1 MRGRDVVWKIGWA
14 VVLAWIGAG
23 VLATAEAGAGHSLLW
38 SFFNLDPIVS
48 QTSCGEEIL
57 PLSIYENIS
66 LYSLIIGFVLVFTA
80 IFLEQK
86 KVKLALCVVAVAPF
100 MIWGYVNFLVDYDDI
115 RRTIFNYNLQA
126 EATLANIAEAQER
139 YQSEQG
145 KFIKDLKV
153 LESHLAGAHGMDEC
167 VGIVELKV
175 SFEHWSAVAQH
186 RSSPDT
192 VLWDSTSGS
201 SLKKG

>member
-1 MRGRDVVWKIGWA
+1 MRGRGVVWKIGWA
-14 VVLAWIGAG
+14 GLAWIGAG
-23 VLATAEAGAGHSLLW
+23 VLATAEAAAGHPILSSLFHLA
-38 SFFNLDPIVS
+38 PIVS
-48 QTSCGEEIL
+48 QTSCGEAII
-57 PLSIYENIS
+57 PLNMYENIS
-66 LYSLIIGFVLVFTA
+66 LYSLITGFVLVFTA

-86 KVKLALCVVAVAPF
+86 KVKLALCVVAVTPF
-100 MIWGYVNFLVDYDDI
+100 MIWGYVNFLVDYDGI

-145 KFIKDLKV
+145 NFIKDLKV

-167 VGIVELKV
+167 VRIVELNV

-192 VLWDSTSGS
+192 VLWDNTSGS

>member
-1 MRGRDVVWKIGWA
+1 MQGRGVIWKIG
-14 VVLAWIGAG
+14 LAGLGWIGAG
-23 VLATAEAGAGHSLLW
+23 ALATAEAGAGHPPLW
-38 SFFNLDPIVS
+38 SLFSLNPIVS
-48 QTSCGEEIL
+48 QTSCGEKIL
-57 PLSIYENIS
+57 PLNIYENIS
-66 LYSLIIGFVLVFTA
+66 LYSLIMGFVLVFAA

-86 KVKLALCVVAVAPF
+86 KVKMALWVVAVTPF
-100 MIWGYVNFLVDYDDI
+100 MIWGYVNFLVDYDSL
-115 RRTIFNYNLQA
+115 RRTIFLYNLQA
-126 EATLANIAEAQER
+126 EGTLANIAEAQER

-145 KFIKDLKV
+145 NFIKDLKV

-167 VGIVELKV
+167 VRIVELNV

>member
-1 MRGRDVVWKIGWA
+1 MRGRGVVWKIGWA
-14 VVLAWIGAG
+14 GLAWIGAG
-23 VLATAEAGAGHSLLW
+23 VLATAEAGAVHPLLW
-38 SFFNLDPIVS
+38 SLFHLAPIVS
-48 QTSCGEEIL
+48 QTSCGEEII
-57 PLSIYENIS
+57 PLNIYENIS
-66 LYSLIIGFVLVFTA
+66 LYSLITGFVLVFTA

-86 KVKLALCVVAVAPF
+86 KVKLALCVVAVTPF
-100 MIWGYVNFLVDYDDI
+100 MIWGYVNFLVDYDGI

-145 KFIKDLKV
+145 NFIKDLKL

-167 VGIVELKV
+167 VRIVELNV

-192 VLWDSTSGS
+192 VLWDNTSGS